1 MAKKL
6 DAKDVELYLLENT
19 DFFVSRES
27 LVSELSF
34 KHDAEGA
41 SSLLEMQVR
50 KLRDEQSRLMD
61 MLTGFVSTGKEN
73 EELYFK
79 SKNLTLSLIS
89 SNKFDEVKKTVELFF
104 QENFEVDSCIL
115 ETLSDAEL
123 QKLEK
128 ITGLDMNKDAIHMG
142 PLSKEKMAAFFSN
155 DAIKS
160 AVISVMK
167 LEKGFGLLKVGSI
180 EATKYLGDGDTTFI
194 EYIRDVIVR
203 VLESKEA

>member
-73 EELYFK
+73 EELFFK

-104 QENFEVDSCIL
+104 QENFEIDSCIL

>member
-41 SSLLEMQVR
+41 SSLLEMQIR

-73 EELYFK
+73 EELFFK

-123 QKLEK
+123 QNLEK

-194 EYIRDVIVR
+194 EYIRDVIIR

>member
-34 KHDAEGA
+34 KHDADGA
-41 SSLLEMQVR
+41 TSLLEMQVR

-61 MLTGFVSTGKEN
+61 MLSGFVSTGKEN
-73 EELYFK
+73 EELFFK
-79 SKNLTLSLIS
+79 SKNLTLSLITS
-89 SNKFDEVKKTVELFF
+89 KNFDEVKKTVESFF
-104 QENFEVDSCIL
+104 EKNFEIDLCIL
-115 ETLSDAEL
+115 EALSDPEL
-123 QKLEK
+123 QELESK
-128 ITGLDMNKDAIHMG
+128 TGLGMSKDVIHMG
-142 PLSKEKMAAFFSN
+142 PLSKEKMDAFFSS
-155 DAIKS
+155 DSVKS

-167 LEKGFGLLKVGSI
+167 LKKGFALLKIGSN
-180 EATKYLGDGDTTFI
+180 EPTKYLGDGDTTFI
-194 EYIRDVIVR
+194 EYIRDIIVR

>member
-19 DFFVSRES
+19 DFFVTRES
-27 LVSELSF
+27 LVSELRF

-61 MLTGFVSTGKEN
+61 MLSGFVSTGKEN
-73 EELYFK
+73 EELFFK

-89 SNKFDEVKKTVELFF
+89 SNKFVEVKKTVELFF

-115 ETLSDAEL
+115 DTLSDAEL

>member
-19 DFFVSRES
+19 DFFLSRES

-73 EELYFK
+73 EELFFK

-89 SNKFDEVKKTVELFF
+89 SNKFDEVKKTVEHFF

>member
-73 EELYFK
+73 EELFFK

-89 SNKFDEVKKTVELFF
+89 SNKFNEVKKTVELFF

-194 EYIRDVIVR
+194 EYIRDIIVK

>member
-73 EELYFK
+73 EELFFK

-89 SNKFDEVKKTVELFF
+89 SDKFDEVKKTVELFF

-167 LEKGFGLLKVGSI
+167 LKKGFGLLKVGSI

>member
-73 EELYFK
+73 EELFFK

-167 LEKGFGLLKVGSI
+167 LEKGFGLLKVVSI

-203 VLESKEA
+203 VLE

>member
-34 KHDAEGA
+34 KHDAQGA

-73 EELYFK
+73 EELFFK

-142 PLSKEKMAAFFSN
+142 PLSKEKIAAFFSN

-167 LEKGFGLLKVGSI
+167 LENGFGLLKVGSN

-194 EYIRDVIVR
+194 EYIRDIIVR

>member
-19 DFFVSRES
+19 DFFVLRES

-73 EELYFK
+73 EELFFK